1 MIGKSAT
8 LFKRDH
14 CLINP
19 TGLDYIVTQQVLMH
33 SNKLHNQTDLEI
45 FLTSWVLI
53 KPLHSVQI
61 NFEYT

>member
-8 LFKRDH
+8 LFKRDQF
-14 CLINP
+14 LNNT
-19 TGLDYIVTQQVLMH
+19 TGLDHIVTQQVLMH

-45 FLTSWVLI
+45 FLASWVLI
-53 KPLHSVQI
+53 KPLRSGQI